1 MKTIKFKAG
10 EAVKLSVKISSDANV
25 GSNVSLN
32 DTVVKKSILNRF
44 DVDLG
49 VIDAIDGKT
58 LSVVSNFFFNS
69 GAIDAVMAA
78 THVEC
83 TLSSVSNS
91 EIISAEKVKVSTQL
105 FMAYTIVKL
114 KKE

>member
-10 EAVKLSVKISSDANV
+10 EVVKLSVIISSDANV

-32 DTVVKKSILNRF
+32 DAVVKKSILNKF

-49 VIDAIDGKT
+49 AIDAIDGKT

-69 GAIDAVMAA
+69 GAIDAVMASS
-78 THVEC
+78 HVDC

-91 EIISAEKVKVSTQL
+91 EIISAEKVKVNANL
-105 FMAYTIVKL
+105 FMAYIVVKL